1 MNDQQIEA
9 LIDEIAGPGWV
20 CPMPMKWNDLYNKLN
35 FINNYVLSYPETKQV
50 PIPLILTG
58 WWCTGSSEKK
68 ERFMV
73 HLRWARD
80 KSVLDDILEYLKKL
94 DETEWLRGGLTQ
106 PPNTPENPAP
116 RK

>member
-9 LIDEIAGPGWV
+9 LIDEIAGPDWV
-20 CPMPMKWNDLYNKLN
+20 CPMPMKWNDLYEKL
-35 FINNYVLSYPETKQV
+35 PDTERKQV
-50 PIPLILTG
+50 PIPLVLTG
-58 WWCTGSSEKK
+58 WWYTGSDEKK

-94 DETEWLRGGLTQ
+94 DETEWLRGGLIQ